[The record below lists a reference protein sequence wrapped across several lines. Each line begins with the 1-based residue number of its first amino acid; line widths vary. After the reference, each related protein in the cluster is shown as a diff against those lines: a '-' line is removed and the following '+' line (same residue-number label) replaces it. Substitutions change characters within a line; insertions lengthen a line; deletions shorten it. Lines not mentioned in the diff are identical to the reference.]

1 MDVESY
7 IMGFL
12 IQDNPQLNII
22 EKQYRVRDDA
32 VPSIGPEVGK
42 LLGLIARAIE
52 AKRVM
57 EFGTSLG
64 YSSVW
69 LGEAMR
75 ATGGKLISVEMSKK
89 LYEATRDN
97 VEKAGLSDY
106 VDLIYGDA
114 KKIIYEVEGPFD
126 MILQDSAKPLYPVML
141 DKCVDLLRMNG
152 ILAADDGLFL
162 PLGYEEENAT
172 PMDEYN
178 KLVFA
183 DHRLYSTIL
192 PIGDGLTLSV
202 KVRE

>member
-7 IMGFL
+7 IMEFL
-12 IQDNPQLNII
+12 TTDNPQLEAI
-22 EKQYRVRDDA
+22 ERQYDVRDDA

-42 LLGLIARAIE
+42 LLGLIARATG

-64 YSSVW
+64 YSTVW
-69 LGEAMR
+69 LAEAMR
-75 ATGGKLISVEMSKK
+75 ATGGKLISIEVNKK
-89 LYEATRDN
+89 LYEATREN
-97 VEKAGLSDY
+97 INQAGLADY

-152 ILAADDGLFL
+152 VLAADDGLFL
-162 PLGYEEENAT
+162 PLGYEEENAS
-172 PMDEYN
+172 PMHEYN
-178 KLVFA
+178 KMVFA

-202 KVRE
+202 KVRD